1 MIPGGL
7 TSQLQPLDVCLNKP
21 FKQRV
26 RMKWTEWLMDKDNHS
41 FTPSGYMRKPNITT
55 VCTWVKEVWDDLS
68 PDIIKKSFKKCSI
81 SNSLDGSEDHLIYD
95 DDSESDIDIDPFDVM
110 SDTDD
115 VDCCMDD

>member
-1 MIPGGL
+1 M
-7 TSQLQPLDVCLNKP
+7 
-21 FKQRV
+21 
-26 RMKWTEWLMDKDNHS
+26 
-41 FTPSGYMRKPNITT
+41 
-55 VCTWVKEVWDDLS
+55 CTRVKEVWDDLS

-95 DDSESDIDIDPFDVM
+95 DDSESDIDIDPSDDLM